1 MEPSLFRFALKHS
14 RRQQILLLVLIA
26 ASYPFVY
33 FSLDLPKTIV
43 DMAIA
48 GEGGFPKRLFGYELD
63 QIPYLMTLSVGFLGL
78 VLINGA
84 FKYVI
89 NTFKG
94 RLNERMLRRL
104 RYSLYA
110 QILRFPLP
118 HFRKTSTGEIISM
131 ITAETEPVGNFIGEA
146 IAQPAQQGGM
156 LLVYLSFIFVQD
168 PVLGTAAVALYPF
181 QGWLIPRLQR
191 KVNQLGKLR
200 VRLMRSVS
208 DRVGESVAGIQ
219 EIRSND
225 AAAWHLA
232 DVSHRLGDIYDVRF
246 EIYQRKFFIKFL
258 NNFIN
263 QLTPFFFYSIGGY
276 LVIKGTITFGAL
288 VAVLA
293 AYKDLAGPWKELLD
307 WYQQK
312 EDVRVKYEQIVE
324 QFQPA
329 GVRDAPDL
337 DGEPEDDRPLEGA
350 IGLANVSI
358 AEDTGRRVVEDLS
371 LEIPAGRHVAIIS
384 TGGGASELAM
394 LLAGLL
400 PPSAG
405 RVQIGDRDLYRLP
418 AAVTGR
424 RIAYVGPTAYLLT
437 ATVRDN
443 LVYGLRHRPLRPAR
457 YDAQG
462 RIRRKRRAMEALAAG
477 NVDFDINA
485 DWVDYRAAGCASPAE
500 LEQRLIDVL
509 ETVDLTADVYAL
521 GLHGRI
527 DPARH
532 PDAAKR
538 ILEARVAIQ
547 THLEEPAL
555 AQLVERFDPDR
566 YNTNASVAENLLFGS
581 PMRAEF
587 AHDNLAT
594 HPYTLQ
600 VLDRTGLTEDF
611 LRMGVKMAETMVELF
626 ADLPPGHEFF
636 ERFSF
641 ISAED
646 LPAFQPIIQRVAREG
661 LGTLTG
667 ESRDQILRL
676 PFKMVVARHRLGLLD
691 APMQARILEARR
703 VFARDLPAELK
714 GAVAFFRPDR
724 YNPAATL
731 QDNILFGKVAYGQP
745 QVGTRIGGLL
755 AAVVE
760 ELRLRPIIVS
770 VGLDMPVGI
779 GGSRLSAAQ
788 RQKVLLARA
797 LLKNPDL
804 LILNEATAGLD
815 GASQAVVHT
824 MVLQAR
830 KGRGLVWFVHRP
842 SMARHFDHVLVL
854 QNGQLVANG
863 TFDEVTRPGT
873 PVDEVIG
880 QE

>member
-1 MEPSLFRFALKHS
+1 MEPTLFRFALKHS
-14 RRQQILLLVLIA
+14 RRQQIILLVLIA

-33 FSLDLPKTIV
+33 YSLDLPKTII

-48 GEGGFPKRLFGYELD
+48 GEGGFPKRLFGFELD

-118 HFRKTSTGEIISM
+118 HFRRTSTGEIISM

-208 DRVGESVAGIQ
+208 DRVGESIAGIQ

-329 GVRDAPDL
+329 GVREAPDL
-337 DGEPEDDRPLEGA
+337 DGEPEDDRPLDGP
-350 IGLANVSI
+350 INLANVSI

-371 LEIPAGRHVAIIS
+371 LEIPAGRHVAVIS
-384 TGGGASELAM
+384 TGGGATELAM
-394 LLAGLL
+394 MLAGLL
-400 PPSAG
+400 PPSGG

-443 LVYGLRHRPLRPAR
+443 LIYGLRHRPLRPAR

-462 RIRRKRRAMEALAAG
+462 RIRRRRRAMEAAAAG
-477 NVDFDINA
+477 NADFDINA
-485 DWVDYRAAGCASPAE
+485 DWVDYKAAGCSSPAE
-500 LEQRLIDVL
+500 LEQRLLDVL
-509 ETVDLTADVYAL
+509 DTVDLTADVYAL

-527 DPARH
+527 DPVRH

-538 ILEARVAIQ
+538 ILEARAAVQA
-547 THLEEPAL
+547 HLEEPAL
-555 AQLVERFDPDR
+555 AQLVERFDPGR

-581 PMRAEF
+581 PIRAEF

-600 VLDRTGLTEDF
+600 VLDRTGLTDDF

-646 LPAFQPIIQRVAREG
+646 LPAFQPIIQRVARDG
-661 LGTLTG
+661 LGALTG

-691 APMQARILEARR
+691 AAMQARILEARR
-703 VFARDLPAELK
+703 VFARDLPDHLK

-760 ELRLRPIIVS
+760 QLHLRLIIVS

-797 LLKNPDL
+797 LLKNPDFL
-804 LILNEATAGLD
+804 VLNEATAGLD

-824 MVLQAR
+824 MALQAR

-842 SMARHFDHVLVL
+842 SMARHFDRVLVL